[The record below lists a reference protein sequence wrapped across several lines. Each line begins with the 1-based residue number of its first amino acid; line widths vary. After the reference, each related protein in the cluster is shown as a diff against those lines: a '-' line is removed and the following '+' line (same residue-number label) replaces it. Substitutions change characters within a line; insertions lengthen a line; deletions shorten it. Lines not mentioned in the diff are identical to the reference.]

1 MGGRFPLDNRL
12 DKNIWTKATM
22 LCIVIL
28 ALYMAS
34 AKGDNYAILE
44 LLKDGY
50 SVNSIYNSG
59 KSMIHYF

>member
-1 MGGRFPLDNRL
+1 
-12 DKNIWTKATM
+12 M

-44 LLKDGY
+44 LLKEGY

-59 KSMIHYF
+59 KSMIHYFWIIIYKEKNTLIDI